1 MKSLVAVL
9 FKVYAALAAY
19 LVALVA
25 LVTAVLFWSG
35 SLTPERVEAAL
46 QVLRTPKPEKPERP
60 VAVTDDERRA
70 LERTQRQ
77 REETLEGREKALGA
91 LDALAAAELGQIRK
105 DREDL
110 DGVRKVAAAE
120 LEALKKER
128 EAFAQAKLD
137 AEMAANVPILSKLDG
152 TVIVQVMKGWD
163 NPTFVRY
170 LRALKPAK
178 AAEVLEVL
186 ETDPQLEPEFRRVAP
201 GAPPGTRPR
210 LDLLVEEL
218 KKAP

>member
-1 MKSLVAVL
+1 MKSFVSVL

-19 LVALVA
+19 LVVLLALVA
-25 LVTAVLFWSG
+25 AALFWSG
-35 SLTPERVEAAL
+35 ALTRERVEEAL
-46 QVLRTPKPEKPERP
+46 RVLRTPKPEKPERP

-70 LERTQRQ
+70 LEQTQRQ
-77 REETLEGREKALGA
+77 REETLEVKEKALGA
-91 LDALAAAELGQIRK
+91 LDALAAAELGRIRK

-110 DGVRKVAAAE
+110 EGVRKLTATE

-128 EAFAQAKLD
+128 EALAKDKMD

-152 TVIVQVMKGWD
+152 TVIVQVLKEWD

-186 ETDPQLEPEFRRVAP
+186 ETDPQLEAEFRRVAP
-201 GAPPGTRPR
+201 GAPPGTRSR
-210 LDLLVEEL
+210 LELLVEEL